1 MGAGHVIVIKKI
13 WTCRKHAQTA
23 TPQRKPPK
31 LYPTKGTATMK
42 TNTILFLVFLL
53 FLTGAYVYLH
63 GFAQMMQNVHF

>member
-1 MGAGHVIVIKKI
+1 
-13 WTCRKHAQTA
+13 
-23 TPQRKPPK
+23 
-31 LYPTKGTATMK
+31 MK